1 MAILDLIWSLINF
14 AAILYFFYLLIG
26 LIFRGRKS
34 FQNQPTVLS
43 FPILIIGSL
52 AILATS
58 PAKEDQLTIID
69 ASNKVEHV
77 NLTYSILNKV
87 QVQVISNKISG
98 AVNQTDSNSI
108 LSGLVLGRKWEHL
121 SLEFIEG
128 ELHVKGRITYSFF
141 GIAIFS
147 TILTIDK

>member
-52 AILATS
+52 AILASS

-77 NLTYSILNKV
+77 NLTYSSLNKV
-87 QVQVISNKISG
+87 QVQVISNKTSG

-121 SLEFIEG
+121 SLEFIER
-128 ELHVKGRITYSFF
+128 ELRVKGRITYSFF

-147 TILTIDK
+147 TILTIN